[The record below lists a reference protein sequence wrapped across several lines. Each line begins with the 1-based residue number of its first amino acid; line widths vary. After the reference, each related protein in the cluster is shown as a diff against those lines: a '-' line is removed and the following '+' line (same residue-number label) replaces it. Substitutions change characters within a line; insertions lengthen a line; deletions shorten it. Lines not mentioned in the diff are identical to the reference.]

1 MRRERQGLL
10 SAGQSHVGDSE
21 VAIAH
26 SSICFGC
33 CHCSISLQHLE
44 SDFIWKQKPR
54 PGVPLS
60 HTNRLILTPKLQSRQ
75 SWVTQ
80 EDPNTPGAQGTGY
93 SVQKRMPL
101 ACNSNPLVHKELPVT
116 WVSSR
121 DTRMSTG
128 VLNAAGKHGQYVP
141 TQVCCPDGHCR
152 YISSWMCPDHVVSS
166 QSYKE
171 QMSSGTSHVEAE
183 AREPERLRTL

>member
-1 MRRERQGLL
+1 MRGKRQGLL

-116 WVSSR
+116 WFHPE
-121 DTRMSTG
+121 THECPLGYSTLQANTG
-128 VLNAAGKHGQYVP
+128 NMYQHRCVAQTGIAG
-141 TQVCCPDGHCR
+141 T
-152 YISSWMCPDHVVSS
+152 
-166 QSYKE
+166 
-171 QMSSGTSHVEAE
+171 
-183 AREPERLRTL
+183 